1 MTAPMD
7 CRLIG
12 RWRIVEADLWDRD
25 YLDLVAPA
33 TMTIGADGHGEIAY
47 GAMQA
52 SLELEYSR
60 SMVFFTWAGFDE
72 GDEITGSGSAELN
85 DDGTIEIAF
94 AYHLGDEAVLKAE
107 RMTSSDRV
115 MGLPLGGERRSLL
128 DGERAGGVTMTY
140 FAGLDVGLEETA
152 ICIIDSNGRIVR
164 ELRACSEPEALVRA
178 LRALDVRYGRVGLEA
193 CPLSSWLFEGLA
205 AAGLPVVCLEVRHLR
220 AALAAMTH
228 KTDRN
233 DARGIAQVLRTGWF
247 KAVHVKTAW
256 SQERRTLLTARKR
269 MLEQAFD
276 VENTIRG
283 LLKGHGLKVGRVT
296 RTTFAPRV
304 RELVAAVPVVAAA
317 IEPLLTAHATLRK
330 SFAELHRQVLAVT
343 RIDPVSRRLMTVP
356 GIGAVT
362 ALAYCSAV
370 DIPERFP
377 RSRAVGAHFGLVPR
391 KYQSGTTDRNGRI
404 TKAGDAMVRT
414 ALYEAANVLLTRVT
428 RWSPLKAWAVRLAQ
442 RIGGKRAKVALAR
455 KLAVILHR
463 IWIDGT
469 TFTWTRERA
478 MAAV

>member
-1 MTAPMD
+1 MA
-7 CRLIG
+7 
-12 RWRIVEADLWDRD
+12 
-25 YLDLVAPA
+25 
-33 TMTIGADGHGEIAY
+33 
-47 GAMQA
+47 
-52 SLELEYSR
+52 
-60 SMVFFTWAGFDE
+60 
-72 GDEITGSGSAELN
+72 
-85 DDGTIEIAF
+85 
-94 AYHLGDEAVLKAE
+94 
-107 RMTSSDRV
+107 
-115 MGLPLGGERRSLL
+115 
-128 DGERAGGVTMTY
+128 Y

-152 ICIIDSNGRIVR
+152 ICIIDGDGRIVR
-164 ELRACSEPEALVRA
+164 ELTACSEPEALVGA
-178 LRALDVRYGRVGLEA
+178 LQAIGVGYARVGLEA

-205 AAGLPVVCLEVRHLR
+205 EAGLPVVCLEVRHLR

-247 KAVHVKTAW
+247 RPVHVKTAR
-256 SQERRTLLTARKR
+256 SQEQRTLLTARKT

-283 LLKGHGLKVGRVT
+283 VLKGHGLKVGRVT

-304 RELVAAVPVVAAA
+304 RELVAASPALVAA
-317 IEPLLTAHATLRK
+317 IEPLLTAHASLRK

-343 RIDPVSRRLMTVP
+343 RVDPVCRRLMTVP
-356 GIGAVT
+356 GVGAVT
-362 ALAYCSAV
+362 VLAYCSAV
-370 DIPERFP
+370 DIPERFS
-377 RSRAVGAHFGLVPR
+377 RSKAVGPHFGLVPR
-391 KYQSGTTDRNGRI
+391 KYQSGATDRNGRI

-463 IWIDGT
+463 LWMDGT
-469 TFTWTRERA
+469 TFAWTRERP
-478 MAAV
+478 MAVV